1 MATKRIKDL
10 STSITSFR
18 TGDVIP
24 VDGPNGTAKMPYAD
38 LLKAALN
45 NNIDWNLNLY
55 SVSRTIPA
63 GSTDSTFFG
72 GSKEI
77 PTGSVVRIT
86 PKPTNSSVI
95 TNYRVWNHGN
105 SWVDVPVS
113 ESYIFISDKT
123 YPVADASQK
132 LIQLVPFDFVKSGG
146 SAIGG
151 VVDFDIQFI
160 DATNIDADILL
171 NANNLKEIDEKVYGT
186 LTPINFSK
194 SVFEG
199 DIITGGSLSYYQR
212 GRVINSF
219 DSTTYWS
226 RVYFTASEGEK
237 YLVKTRYSV
246 NTTTRPIVLALDS
259 DDALLYTFGTHDTG
273 NTEEE
278 VVSFTAPK
286 GTAKILFVCFS
297 NLSDILSKAF
307 VYKVDKTS
315 VFDLNDVPEKRNVFG
330 TALEIQAHA
339 DGYINNSKVGTT
351 ITFST
356 TNYYQNLRYDVNAGK
371 KYIVSGYILAG
382 ISGGAF
388 VAECDS
394 SDKII
399 KVHKSPSGADVSKP
413 ISISIKTTSLTERIY
428 VNVGGNA
435 TNYGTKAQVVLL
447 DETLVG
453 ESDVSADV
461 FGKGLNAYYND
472 YMPLKLSAIQSLE
485 ESSEKTFSFV
495 FLTDSH
501 WNYNSLQSKY
511 ICKELMDKTRALIVI
526 HGGDFA
532 RAYGTEASLQSDYD
546 ETRNFVS
553 VVGRDNLYILRGNHD
568 FTIKASAS
576 ASTGTTFTSAK
587 TMACIRKGMRYD
599 KIEGPL
605 GTYYCVLDFKEL
617 KLLLVCWCTSDTQSD
632 NPSTAW
638 GVDYSISQEQLDW
651 VKSQIVIRQGYKIVF
666 LSHISGKDGMV
677 GGYSPLA
684 LPIETMLQDVN
695 GGVGDYAGL
704 NNRVFAWFTGHSHH
718 DQIIEDGGVAYVGTT
733 CDASTNDDGIPRAQ
747 GTTDEQAVDY
757 VMVDFD
763 ALKIKTIRVGGG
775 QNREASFTL

>member
-1 MATKRIKDL
+1 MARPNTYPKK
-10 STSITSFR
+10 TSFPAGAGFL
-18 TGDVIP
+18 GDSDAGVFFMEANP
-24 VDGPNGTAKMPYAD
+24 
-38 LLKAALN
+38 LLALTLDYN
-45 NNIDWNLNLY
+45 LDWNLNKY
-55 SVSRTIPA
+55 VVTKTIPE
-63 GSTDSTFFG
+63 GSTSSVFFG
-72 GSKEI
+72 GSKEV
-77 PTGSVVRIT
+77 PTGSIVRIT
-86 PKPTNSSVI
+86 PKSGNSDIV
-95 TNYRVWNHGN
+95 TNYRVWNHESSYVN
-105 SWVDVPVS
+105 VPID
-113 ESYIFISDKT
+113 EEYIFVTDKT
-123 YPVADASQK
+123 YPEAYASQK
-132 LIQLVPFDFVKSGG
+132 MIQLIPFDYVKSEG
-146 SAIGG
+146 SAVGG
-151 VVDFDIQFI
+151 DVEFDIQFV
-160 DATNIDADILL
+160 DLSNINASILK
-171 NANNLKEIDEKVYGT
+171 NSDKIKEHDRRVYGT
-186 LTPINFSK
+186 MSLVDISK
-194 SVFEG
+194 GVAEG
-199 DIITGGSLSYYQR
+199 SIDTGGSPSFYSR
-212 GRVINSF
+212 GNTLNSF
-219 DSTTYWS
+219 DSVTYWCH
-226 RVYFTASEGEK
+226 VIVDANEGEEFV
-237 YLVKTRYSV
+237 VKTRYSAGASSE
-246 NTTTRPIVLALDS
+246 PIVSALDS
-259 DDALLYTFGTHDTG
+259 NNAILYTYGYHTTG
-273 NTEEE
+273 NTDEE
-278 VVSFTAPK
+278 VVAFKAPK
-286 GTAKILFVCFS
+286 GVSKFVFQCFS
-297 NLSDILSKAF
+297 NATDILSKAF
-307 VYKVDKTS
+307 VYKVDSTS

-330 TALEIQAHA
+330 TALDIQAHA

-382 ISGGAF
+382 IVGEPF
-388 VAECDS
+388 VAECDA

-399 KVHKSPSGADVSKP
+399 KIHKSPSGVDVSKP

-428 VNVGGNA
+428 VIVGGNA

-447 DETLVG
+447 KETLVD

-532 RAYGTEASLQSDYD
+532 RAYGTEANLQSDYD

-568 FTIKASAS
+568 FTVKASAD

-605 GTYYCVLDFKEL
+605 GTYYCALDFKEL

-632 NPSTAW
+632 NPSAGW
-638 GVDYSISQEQLDW
+638 GVDYSISQDQLDW
-651 VKSQIVIRQGYKIVF
+651 VKSQIVARQDYKIVF
-666 LSHISGKDGMV
+666 LSHISGKAGMV
-677 GGYSPLA
+677 GGYSSLA

-695 GGVGDYAGL
+695 GGVGDYAGM

-733 CDASTNDDGIPRAQ
+733 CDASTNEDGIPRAQ